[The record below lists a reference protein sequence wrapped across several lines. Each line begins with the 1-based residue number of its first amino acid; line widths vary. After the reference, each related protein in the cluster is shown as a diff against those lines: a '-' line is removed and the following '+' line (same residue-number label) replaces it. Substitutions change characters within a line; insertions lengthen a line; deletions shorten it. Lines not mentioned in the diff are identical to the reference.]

1 MSGGG
6 VAGDAM
12 RPLVAVNVLLR
23 LDDEARQKAL
33 ALNAALRE
41 DLPWGYTFDE
51 THEPISPCSSGT

>member
-1 MSGGG
+1 
-6 VAGDAM
+6 M